1 MFTIKLQNDKKNP
14 TLQVPDSIRKKYI
27 KQVNIRGFF
36 CKLNVGDNFGMSSTK
51 LRFGGTLVPLV
62 FLTNINLTDFLPTG
76 NNIYHRRTATSGSNV
91 TMDSL
96 K

>member
-1 MFTIKLQNDKKNP
+1 MASMFTIKLQNDKKNP

-27 KQVNIRGFF
+27 KQVNIRRIF
-36 CKLNVGDNFGMSSTK
+36 VGDNFGMSSTK

-76 NNIYHRRTATSGSNV
+76 NNIYHRKTATSGSNV